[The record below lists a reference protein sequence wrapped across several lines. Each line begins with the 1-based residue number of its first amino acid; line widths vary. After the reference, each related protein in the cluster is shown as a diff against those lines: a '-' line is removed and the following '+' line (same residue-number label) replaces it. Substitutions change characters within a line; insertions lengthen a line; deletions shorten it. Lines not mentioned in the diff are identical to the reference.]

1 MKRAKKYSSDSSN
14 SSDLDSDESFCSQSG
29 YPDDIPEQDRDAIL
43 RRSRNGPPECT
54 MHDYDIIG
62 TLDYGIG
69 MHYRELNE
77 IADEP
82 PTYGNNGLYF
92 LRACG
97 ALPFIS
103 VSKAWMVVDSLSED
117 YHLVKRKAGFTA
129 FLCEGT
135 VPCVSSTT
143 ENTPAPYGKWWH
155 GQTFTMQ
162 RIIRRDHEELLH
174 ILRDVPGAE
183 HIGIFLVAST
193 VPLRLI
199 DLTKPK

>member
-1 MKRAKKYSSDSSN
+1 MKRAKKYSSDS
-14 SSDLDSDESFCSQSG
+14 DSDESSCSQSG
-29 YPDDIPEQDRDAIL
+29 YPDEIPEQDWDAII

-54 MHDYDIIG
+54 VHDYDIIG

-69 MHYRELNE
+69 VHYRELNE
-77 IADEP
+77 LADEP
-82 PTYGNNGLYF
+82 PKWGNNGLY
-92 LRACG
+92 LIHVCG
-97 ALPFIS
+97 ATPFIS
-103 VSKAWMVVDSLSED
+103 VSGKWMVVDNLSKD
-117 YHLVKRKAGFTA
+117 LLLVQRTAGLRNL
-129 FLCEGT
+129 LCEGT

-162 RIIRRDHEELLH
+162 RIIRRDQEELLH
-174 ILRDVPGAE
+174 ILRDVPGAG
-183 HIGIFLVAST
+183 HIDIFLVAST